1 LGRIK
6 NHKSVDGIIIV
17 NNEGHIVRSNYQPER
32 KEEGDIMAK
41 SIHQLTIKARSTVRD
56 LDPTVSDINIFMIIF
71 IWEIFFV
78 PFKIS
83 Y

>member
-1 LGRIK
+1 MGRIK

-32 KEEGDIMAK
+32 KEEGDTMAK

-56 LDPTVSDINIFMIIF
+56 LDPTVLTNFFFF
-71 IWEIFFV
+71 IANE
-78 PFKIS
+78 P
-83 Y
+83 